1 MIENTIKITKEE
13 FYSNTTR
20 YLEMIEDDEIEK
32 IIIQNDKKR
41 GLIITSKQN
50 YFNNEKRRCCSNDSG
65 KWETIG
71 FVLIVFI
78 AVLSTNFGGK

>member
-1 MIENTIKITKEE
+1 MKITKEE
-13 FYSNTTR
+13 FYSNTTH

-41 GLIITSKQN
+41 SLIITSKQN

-71 FVLIVFI
+71 FVLIVFL
-78 AVLSTNFGGK
+78 AVLSMNFGGK